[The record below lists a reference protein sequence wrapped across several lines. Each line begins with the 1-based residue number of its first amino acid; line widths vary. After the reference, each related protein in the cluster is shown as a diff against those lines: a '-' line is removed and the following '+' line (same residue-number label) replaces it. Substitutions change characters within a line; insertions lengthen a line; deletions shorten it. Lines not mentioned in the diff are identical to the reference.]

1 MWASNQCSQLKK
13 LYFPVSLA
21 AEVELVTQ
29 FWTMGLQQK
38 SPGNFAISIQVLYLH
53 LVNSFLVFPLE
64 CRCEAGSEAASLQP

>member
-1 MWASNQCSQLKK
+1 MWASNQCAQLKK

-29 FWTMGLQQK
+29 FWTMGLKQK